1 MCETAAK
8 ARGSRGESA
17 WGWACSI
24 FQIINVWCIYRQLPI
39 FTQVRHSDTRSL
51 KNRWMSSHD
60 HILQDT
66 SKCINSS
73 VEILSQFRDNTTS
86 LHPAVRASQ
95 SVLRSSCNNVP
106 EWKPSGRSQIQ
117 ICEEYKLPVAT
128 IHATIEPL
136 TKSQQFG
143 LPPGPNRSYMELNTL
158 RRLDLYIIYIH
169 VNHCKSMQK
178 RPCLITTILWLK
190 SFTPTWIS

>member
-8 ARGSRGESA
+8 ARGSRGESP

-51 KNRWMSSHD
+51 KNRWIRSHD

-66 SKCINSS
+66 SKCSNSS

-117 ICEEYKLPVAT
+117 VCEEYKLPLFMPRLS
-128 IHATIEPL
+128 HW
-136 TKSQQFG
+136 
-143 LPPGPNRSYMELNTL
+143 PNPSN
-158 RRLDLYIIYIH
+158 LDCH
-169 VNHCKSMQK
+169 QVQ
-178 RPCLITTILWLK
+178 TD
-190 SFTPTWIS
+190 PTWSWTLFEDLISIYYM